1 MMHAIA
7 ANEGVSV
14 RSNSINQQKRG
25 EEVMP
30 NEVDDGRGTPRDLS
44 RRNLFKQVAGVAAA
58 ISGTVVVPGTAEA
71 QAPVVAAKLEAPRP
85 DAPRREA
92 LETLTAAEAD
102 TLEAI
107 VARLIPSDENGPG
120 AAEARAAHYIDR
132 ALVGPLRGSRAAYA
146 AGLAA
151 IDDFARSVKGAE
163 FVKLA
168 AKDQDA
174 VLTDME
180 KNVATGFTP
189 NAAAFFNLVRTHTI
203 QGTFCDPYYGGN
215 ANFVGWDL
223 LGYPGIRMVVTA
235 DEQRMA
241 TRAKP
246 VRQSAYDDATFTM
259 SGAQRGGSHDHRP

>member
-1 MMHAIA
+1 
-7 ANEGVSV
+7 
-14 RSNSINQQKRG
+14 
-25 EEVMP
+25 MP
-30 NEVDDGRGTPRDLS
+30 IETDDGRRTPRDLS
-44 RRNLFKQVAGVAAA
+44 RRNLFKQAAGVAAA
-58 ISGTVVVPGTAEA
+58 ISGTGVATNAPAVA
-71 QAPVVAAKLEAPRP
+71 QAPAVAAKPEAPKL

-102 TLEAI
+102 ILEAI
-107 VARLIPSDENGPG
+107 VARIIPSDENGPG

-132 ALVGPLRGSRAAYA
+132 ALTGPLRGSRAAYA

-151 IDDFARSVKGAE
+151 IDDYAQSAKGAA
-163 FVKLA
+163 FLKLA

-174 VLTDME
+174 VLTDLE

-189 NAAAFFNLVRTHTI
+189 NASAFFNLVRTHTI

-215 ANFVGWDL
+215 ANFIGWDL
-223 LGYPGIRMVVTA
+223 LGYPGLRMVVTA
-235 DEQRMA
+235 DEQRMS

-259 SGAQRGGSHDHRP
+259 SGASRGGQHHGR